1 MNMKMRI
8 QHGFTLIEVMVVVA
22 IVAILTTVAY
32 PSYQDYIT
40 RGQIT
45 EGTSTLA
52 DMRVRMEQY
61 FQDNRTYV
69 GAPIC
74 TTPPA
79 APTVKHFTFACAPT
93 ATTFSLTATG
103 TGATTGFVYTVDQT
117 NQRRTTGVKTGWGT
131 APLNCWVIRKG
142 GGCS

>member
-1 MNMKMRI
+1 MKKRM
-8 QHGFTLIEVMVVVA
+8 QQGFTLIELMVVVA
-22 IVAILTTVAY
+22 ILGILAAVAY

-40 RGQIT
+40 RGALA

-52 DMRVRMEQY
+52 DMRVRMEQF

-79 APTVKHFTFACAPT
+79 APAVRHFTFTCAPT
-93 ATTFSLTATG
+93 GTTYTLTAT
-103 TGATTGFVYTVDQT
+103 AVTTSSANGFVYTLNERNV
-117 NQRRTTGVKTGWGT
+117 RATTGVKSGWG
-131 APLNCWVIRKG
+131 AANPNCWIIRKG